1 MYHSNVIRC
10 FIWDLQDT
18 SYGHSNRTS
27 WIRTTETSWWCTTER
42 SLGVSFEACLRR
54 RGDVLMGR
62 HCYVLLRCHHNV
74 PIRPRGDVPLR
85 RLGDVP
91 PRRRWVFHL
100 RRACDVAGRYREAS
114 LRHRHDVLLPG
125 GFLLTIP
132 FVLAFDSDMVLLYGN
147 DTFSILVLSTKKR
160 YSSCL
165 KKVFDFQKI

>member
-1 MYHSNVIRC
+1 MS
-10 FIWDLQDT
+10 
-18 SYGHSNRTS
+18 
-27 WIRTTETSWWCTTER
+27 
-42 SLGVSFEACLRR
+42 VSFETCLRH
-54 RGDVLMGR
+54 RGDVLMR
-62 HCYVLLRCHHNV
+62 RRCYVLLRRRHDV
-74 PIRPRGDVPLR
+74 SIRRCGDVPLR
-85 RLGDVP
+85 CLGDVP

>member
-1 MYHSNVIRC
+1 
-10 FIWDLQDT
+10 
-18 SYGHSNRTS
+18 
-27 WIRTTETSWWCTTER
+27 
-42 SLGVSFEACLRR
+42 
-54 RGDVLMGR
+54 MGR
-62 HCYVLLRCHHNV
+62 HCYVLLRRHHNV
-74 PIRPRGDVPLR
+74 PIRRRGDVPLR

-91 PRRRWVFHL
+91 PRCRWVFHL

-132 FVLAFDSDMVLLYGN
+132 FVLAFDSDMALLYGN
-147 DTFSILVLSTKKR
+147 DAFSIFVLSTKKR